1 MQKEAK
7 EKEEKGMENA
17 GDKQE
22 RTADITGISSGKNS
36 LQPDINAGHCQRT
49 TCHGVPVNSRQ

>member
-1 MQKEAK
+1 MGNVE
-7 EKEEKGMENA
+7 
-17 GDKQE
+17 DKQE
-22 RTADITGISSGKNS
+22 RTADITGIPSGKNS